1 MLMYINMK
9 DSKLF
14 LVKTGKPQVSGWNP
28 MAEETFVIAKDHGEA
43 VSKALKW
50 FRMRD
55 EATSIP
61 IFGEDQ
67 SLSDEIVD
75 PQKKEE
81 IYIKS
86 VEMVTD
92 NLIW

>member
-1 MLMYINMK
+1 MEK

-14 LVKTGKPQVSGWNP
+14 LVKTGKPLLSGWTP
-28 MAEETFVIAKDHGEA
+28 AAEETFVIAKSHGEA

-50 FRMRD
+50 FRMK
-55 EATSIP
+55 EETTS

-67 SLSDEIVD
+67 SLADEIVD

-81 IYIKS
+81 IYVKS
-86 VEMVTD
+86 VEMITD